1 MMRTRPP
8 RSGTVVYTG
17 RRPRVLVSGGV
28 LTLVLAGCATDTGGQ
43 AFPNEPALASA
54 TQGAKAS
61 ALPARPAE
69 LSLQGVD
76 PCALVTT
83 PQLDQLKINS
93 KPRAAAEPI
102 DGPTCVFDADA
113 AEPFH
118 TYYVR
123 TVTADV
129 EEWFTGKRR
138 KNSMTTEPKAVGG
151 FPAVTSYRDAGK
163 PGDCETLVGVARG
176 QTLAVRAVTVTAG
189 AFTMPQLCEM
199 SAQAADLALQTLKAR
214 N

>member
-8 RSGTVVYTG
+8 RSGTVVFTG

-28 LTLVLAGCATDTGGQ
+28 LTLALAGCTTDTGGQ
-43 AFPNEPALASA
+43 AFPDEPALASA

-69 LSLQGVD
+69 LTLQGVD
-76 PCALVTT
+76 PCVLLAD
-83 PQLDQLKINS
+83 PQLNRLKINS

-113 AEPFH
+113 EQPFH
-118 TYYVR
+118 SYYVR
-123 TVTADV
+123 TITADV

-138 KNSMTTEPKAVGG
+138 KNSMTTEPTQVGG
-151 FPAVTSYRDAGK
+151 FPAIRNHRDTGT
-163 PGDCETLVGVARG
+163 PGDCETLVGVAKG

-189 AFTMPQLCEM
+189 AFTMPQLCEK
-199 SAQAADLALQTLKAR
+199 SALAADLALQTLKAR

>member
-1 MMRTRPP
+1 MRTRPP

-17 RRPRVLVSGGV
+17 RSPRVLVSGGV

-43 AFPNEPALASA
+43 AFPDEPALASV

-69 LSLQGVD
+69 LNLQGAD
-76 PCALVTT
+76 PCALLTG
-83 PQLDQLKINS
+83 PQLDQLEINS
-93 KPRAAAEPI
+93 KPRTAAEPI

-138 KNSMTTEPKAVGG
+138 KNSMKTEPKAVGG
-151 FPAVTSYRDAGK
+151 FPAITNYRDAGK
-163 PGDCETLVGVARG
+163 PSDCETLVGVAKG

-199 SAQAADLALQTLKAR
+199 SAQAADSALQTLKAR

>member
-1 MMRTRPP
+1 MV
-8 RSGTVVYTG
+8 STG
-17 RRPRVLVSGGV
+17 RRPRVLVFGGV
-28 LTLVLAGCATDTGGQ
+28 LTLALTGCATDTGGQ

-76 PCALVTT
+76 PCALITA

-102 DGPTCVFDADA
+102 DGPTCALDADA
-113 AEPFH
+113 VEPFH
-118 TYYVR
+118 GFYVR

-151 FPAVTSYRDAGK
+151 FPAITNYRAAGT
-163 PGDCETLVGVARG
+163 PSDCETLVGVAKG

-199 SAQAADLALQTLKAR
+199 SSQAAEMALQTLKAR

>member
-1 MMRTRPP
+1 M
-8 RSGTVVYTG
+8 
-17 RRPRVLVSGGV
+17 LVSGGV
-28 LTLVLAGCATDTGGQ
+28 LTLALAGCTTGTGGQ
-43 AFPNEPALASA
+43 AFPDEPALASV

-76 PCALVTT
+76 PCALLTD

-102 DGPTCVFDADA
+102 DGPTCVLDADA
-113 AEPFH
+113 AQPFH
-118 TYYVR
+118 SYYVR
-123 TVTADV
+123 TITADV

-138 KNSMTTEPKAVGG
+138 KNSMTTEPTAVGG
-151 FPAVTSYRDAGK
+151 FPAIKNHRDGGT

-176 QTLAVRAVTVTAG
+176 QTLAVRAVAVTAG
-189 AFTMPQLCEM
+189 GFTMPQLCEM
-199 SAQAADLALQTLKAR
+199 SARAADSALQTLKAR

>member
-1 MMRTRPP
+1 MRTRPP
-8 RSGTVVYTG
+8 RSGTVVFTG
-17 RRPRVLVSGGV
+17 RRARVLVSGGV
-28 LTLVLAGCATDTGGQ
+28 LTLALAGCTTDTGGQ
-43 AFPNEPALASA
+43 AFPDEPALASA
-54 TQGAKAS
+54 TRGAKAS
-61 ALPARPAE
+61 ALPPRPAE

-76 PCALVTT
+76 PCALLTD

-102 DGPTCVFDADA
+102 DGPTCVFDSDA
-113 AEPFH
+113 AQPFH
-118 TYYVR
+118 GYYVR

-138 KNSMTTEPKAVGG
+138 KNSMTTEPTAVGG
-151 FPAVTSYRDAGK
+151 FPAIENHRDGGT

-176 QTLAVRAVTVTAG
+176 QTLAVRAVAITAG
-189 AFTMPQLCEM
+189 GFTMPQLCEM
-199 SAQAADLALQTLKAR
+199 SARAADSALQTLKAR

>member
-17 RRPRVLVSGGV
+17 RRPRVLVTGGV
-28 LTLVLAGCATDTGGQ
+28 LAFALAGCTADTGGQ
-43 AFPNEPALASA
+43 AFPDEPALASV

-69 LSLQGVD
+69 LNLQGVD
-76 PCALVTT
+76 PCALLTD

-102 DGPTCVFDADA
+102 DGPTCVLDADA
-113 AEPFH
+113 AQPFH
-118 TYYVR
+118 SYYVR
-123 TVTADV
+123 TITADV

-138 KNSMTTEPKAVGG
+138 KNSMTTEPTAVGG
-151 FPAVTSYRDAGK
+151 FPAIKNHRDAGT
-163 PGDCETLVGVARG
+163 PADCETLVGVARG
-176 QTLAVRAVTVTAG
+176 QTLAVRAVAVTAG

-199 SAQAADLALQTLKAR
+199 SAQAADSALQTLKAR

>member
-17 RRPRVLVSGGV
+17 RRPRVLVTGGV
-28 LTLVLAGCATDTGGQ
+28 LTLALAGCATDTAGQ
-43 AFPNEPALASA
+43 AFPDEPALASA

-69 LSLQGVD
+69 LKLQGAD
-76 PCALVTT
+76 PCALLTE
-83 PQLDQLKINS
+83 PQLDRLKINS
-93 KPRAAAEPI
+93 EPRPAAEPI
-102 DGPTCVFDADA
+102 DGPTCVLDADA
-113 AEPFH
+113 AQPFH
-118 TYYVR
+118 SYYVR
-123 TVTADV
+123 AITADV

-138 KNSMTTEPKAVGG
+138 KNSMTTEPTAVGG
-151 FPAVTSYRDAGK
+151 FPAIKNFRDAGT
-163 PGDCETLVGVARG
+163 PGDCETLVGVAQG
-176 QTLAVRAVTVTAG
+176 QTLAVRTVAVTAG

-199 SAQAADLALQTLKAR
+199 SAQAADSALQTLKAR

>member
-1 MMRTRPP
+1 M
-8 RSGTVVYTG
+8 YTG

-61 ALPARPAE
+61 ALPARPSE
-69 LSLQGVD
+69 LSLQGAD
-76 PCALVTT
+76 PCALLAS

-93 KPRAAAEPI
+93 KPRTAAEPI

-123 TVTADV
+123 TVAADV
-129 EEWFTGKRR
+129 EEWFTGERR

-163 PGDCETLVGVARG
+163 PSDCETLVGVARG

>member
-1 MMRTRPP
+1 M
-8 RSGTVVYTG
+8 
-17 RRPRVLVSGGV
+17 LVTGGV
-28 LTLVLAGCATDTGGQ
+28 LTLALAGCATDTGGQ
-43 AFPNEPALASA
+43 AFPDEPALASV

-76 PCALVTT
+76 PCALLTD

-102 DGPTCVFDADA
+102 DGPTCVFDSDTAQ
-113 AEPFH
+113 PFH
-118 TYYVR
+118 GYYVR
-123 TVTADV
+123 TITADV

-138 KNSMTTEPKAVGG
+138 KNSMTTEPTAVGG
-151 FPAVTSYRDAGK
+151 FPAIRNHRDAGT
-163 PGDCETLVGVARG
+163 PGDCETLVGVAQG
-176 QTLAVRAVTVTAG
+176 QTLAVRAVAVTAG

-199 SAQAADLALQTLKAR
+199 SAQAADSALQTLKAR

>member
-1 MMRTRPP
+1 MRTRPP
-8 RSGTVVYTG
+8 RSGTVVFTG

-28 LTLVLAGCATDTGGQ
+28 LTLALAGCTTDTGGQ
-43 AFPNEPALASA
+43 AFPDEPALASV

-76 PCALVTT
+76 PCALLTD

-93 KPRAAAEPI
+93 NPRAAAEPI
-102 DGPTCVFDADA
+102 DGPTCVLDADA
-113 AEPFH
+113 AQPFH
-118 TYYVR
+118 SYYVR

-138 KNSMTTEPKAVGG
+138 KNSMTTEPTAVGG
-151 FPAVTSYRDAGK
+151 FPAIENHRDGGT

-176 QTLAVRAVTVTAG
+176 QTLAVRAVAVTAG
-189 AFTMPQLCEM
+189 GFTMPQLCEM
-199 SAQAADLALQTLKAR
+199 SARAADSALQTLKAR

>member
-1 MMRTRPP
+1 M
-8 RSGTVVYTG
+8 
-17 RRPRVLVSGGV
+17 LVFGGV
-28 LTLVLAGCATDTGGQ
+28 LTLALAGCAGCTSGTGGQ
-43 AFPNEPALASA
+43 AFPNEPGLASV

-61 ALPARPAE
+61 ALPDRPAE
-69 LSLQGVD
+69 LTLRGVD
-76 PCALVTT
+76 PCTLITA

-93 KPRAAAEPI
+93 QPRKAAEEI
-102 DGPTCVFDADA
+102 DGPTCVLDSDA

-118 TYYVR
+118 AYHVR
-123 TVTADV
+123 AVSADV

-151 FPAVTSYRDAGK
+151 FPAITSYRGSGTPA
-163 PGDCETLVGVARG
+163 DCETLIGVGKG
-176 QTLAVRAVTVTAG
+176 QTLVAQAFTVTPG

-199 SAQAADLALQTLKAR
+199 SARAAEMALQTLKAR

>member
-1 MMRTRPP
+1 MRTRPP
-8 RSGTVVYTG
+8 RSGTVVFTG

-28 LTLVLAGCATDTGGQ
+28 LTLALAGCTTGTGGQ
-43 AFPNEPALASA
+43 AFPDEPALASV

-76 PCALVTT
+76 PCALLTD

-102 DGPTCVFDADA
+102 DGPTCVLDADA
-113 AEPFH
+113 AQPFH
-118 TYYVR
+118 SYYVR
-123 TVTADV
+123 TITADV

-138 KNSMTTEPKAVGG
+138 KNSMTTEPTAVGG
-151 FPAVTSYRDAGK
+151 FPAIKNHRDGGT

-176 QTLAVRAVTVTAG
+176 QTLAVRAVAVTAG
-189 AFTMPQLCEM
+189 GFTMPQLCEM
-199 SAQAADLALQTLKAR
+199 SARAADSALQTLKAR

>member
-1 MMRTRPP
+1 M
-8 RSGTVVYTG
+8 
-17 RRPRVLVSGGV
+17 LVSGGV
-28 LTLVLAGCATDTGGQ
+28 LTLALAGCTTDTGGQ
-43 AFPNEPALASA
+43 AFPDEPALASV

-76 PCALVTT
+76 PCALLTD

-93 KPRAAAEPI
+93 NPRAAAEPI
-102 DGPTCVFDADA
+102 DGPTCVLDADA
-113 AEPFH
+113 AQPFH
-118 TYYVR
+118 SYYVR

-138 KNSMTTEPKAVGG
+138 KNSMTTEPTAVGG
-151 FPAVTSYRDAGK
+151 FPAIENHRDGGT

-176 QTLAVRAVTVTAG
+176 QTLAVRAVAVTAG
-189 AFTMPQLCEM
+189 GFTMPQLCEM
-199 SAQAADLALQTLKAR
+199 SARAADSALQTLKAR

>member
-1 MMRTRPP
+1 M
-8 RSGTVVYTG
+8 
-17 RRPRVLVSGGV
+17 LVTGGV

-43 AFPNEPALASA
+43 AFPDEPALASV

-69 LSLQGVD
+69 LNLQGVD
-76 PCALVTT
+76 PCALLTEQ
-83 PQLDQLKINS
+83 QLDQLKINS

-102 DGPTCVFDADA
+102 DGPTCVLDSDA
-113 AEPFH
+113 AQPFH
-118 TYYVR
+118 GYYVR
-123 TVTADV
+123 TITADV

-138 KNSMTTEPKAVGG
+138 KNSMTTEPTAVGG
-151 FPAVTSYRDAGK
+151 FPAIKNHRDAGT

-176 QTLAVRAVTVTAG
+176 QTLAVRAVAVTAG
-189 AFTMPQLCEM
+189 AFTMPRLCEM
-199 SAQAADLALQTLKAR
+199 SAQAADSALQTLKAR

>member
-1 MMRTRPP
+1 M
-8 RSGTVVYTG
+8 
-17 RRPRVLVSGGV
+17 LVSGGV
-28 LTLVLAGCATDTGGQ
+28 LTLALAGCTTDTGGQ
-43 AFPNEPALASA
+43 AFPDEPALASV

-76 PCALVTT
+76 PCALLTD

-102 DGPTCVFDADA
+102 DGPTCVLDADA
-113 AEPFH
+113 AQPFH
-118 TYYVR
+118 SYYVR
-123 TVTADV
+123 TITADV

-138 KNSMTTEPKAVGG
+138 KNSMTTEPTAVGG
-151 FPAVTSYRDAGK
+151 FPAIKNHRDGGT

-176 QTLAVRAVTVTAG
+176 QTLAVRAVAVTAG
-189 AFTMPQLCEM
+189 GFTMPQLCEM
-199 SAQAADLALQTLKAR
+199 SARAADSALQTLKAR

>member
-1 MMRTRPP
+1 MRTRPP
-8 RSGTVVYTG
+8 RSGTVVFTG
-17 RRPRVLVSGGV
+17 RRARVLVSGGV
-28 LTLVLAGCATDTGGQ
+28 LTLALAGCTTDTGGQ
-43 AFPNEPALASA
+43 AFPDEPALASA

-61 ALPARPAE
+61 ALPPRPAE

-76 PCALVTT
+76 PCALFTD

-102 DGPTCVFDADA
+102 DGPTCVFDSDA
-113 AEPFH
+113 AQPFH
-118 TYYVR
+118 GYYVR

-138 KNSMTTEPKAVGG
+138 KNSMTTEPTAVGG
-151 FPAVTSYRDAGK
+151 FPAIENHRDGGT

-176 QTLAVRAVTVTAG
+176 QTLAVRAVAITAG
-189 AFTMPQLCEM
+189 GFTMPQLCEM
-199 SAQAADLALQTLKAR
+199 SARAADSALQTLKAR